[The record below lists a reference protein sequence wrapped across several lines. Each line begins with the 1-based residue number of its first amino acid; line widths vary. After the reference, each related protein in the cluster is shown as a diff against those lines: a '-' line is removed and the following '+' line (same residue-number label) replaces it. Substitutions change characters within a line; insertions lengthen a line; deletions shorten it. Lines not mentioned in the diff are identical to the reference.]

1 LKLLFVSNLFPD
13 TTAPYRGLD
22 NAMLLHALADRW
34 RIRVLALRPKLPFFP
49 APERHPREADSRFDP
64 VYWNVPYIPKIGSRW
79 TYKLMARA
87 MRAHLRSL
95 RQQGQFDV
103 ILGSW
108 LFPDCCAIA
117 RLSKELNFPF
127 VAIAQGSDVHQYLKM
142 SVRRRIMKKLLPLA
156 AAVITRS
163 GELTRLLGD
172 AGLPTERLHPI
183 YNGVDLEQFH
193 PGDPEAARRE
203 LSLPLDRPVILF
215 VGNFLRIKNPL
226 ILPQALARL
235 PATAFPSPPVLVMVG
250 GGPLEEDLRHLAE
263 RLSLQDRVIFAG
275 RTQAAGVARYM
286 QAADVLCLPSKNE
299 GVPNVIL
306 EAFASGLPVVASR
319 VGGIPEVHPGDS
331 FGRLVPT
338 ATPEAFATAVTET
351 LITPPAPE
359 RLREHALQ
367 FSWRRTANAYH
378 DLLSAACR

>member
-1 LKLLFVSNLFPD
+1 MKLLFVSNLFPD

-22 NAMLLHALADRW
+22 NATLLHSLADRW
-34 RIRVLALRPKLPFFP
+34 RIRVLALRPKLPLFP
-49 APERHPREADSRFDP
+49 ARERLPREHDSRFAP
-64 VYWNVPYIPKIGSRW
+64 VYWNVPYVPKIGSRW
-79 TYKLMARA
+79 NYRLMAGA
-87 MRAHLRSL
+87 LRAHLRTL
-95 RQQGQFDV
+95 RQQGEFDV
-103 ILGSW
+103 ILASW

-142 SVRRRIMKKLLPLA
+142 SVRRRIMKKLLPRA

-163 GELTRLLGD
+163 GELTRLLGE
-172 AGLPTERLHPI
+172 AGLPAERLHRI

-193 PGDPEAARRE
+193 PGDPEIARRE
-203 LSLPLDRPVILF
+203 LHLPLDRPVILF
-215 VGNFLRIKNPL
+215 VGNFYRIKNPL
-226 ILPQALARL
+226 LLVEALARL
-235 PATAFPSPPVLVMVG
+235 PAAAFPSPPVLVMVG
-250 GGPLEEDLRHLAE
+250 GGPLEDDIRRLAD
-263 RLSLQDRVIFAG
+263 RRSLQDRVIFAG

-331 FGRLVPT
+331 LGRLVPNV
-338 ATPEAFATAVTET
+338 TPEALATALTET
-351 LITPPAPE
+351 LMAPPAPE

-367 FSWRRTANAYH
+367 FSWRRAAAAYH